1 MCAMCVCSYV
11 DVGREEMVCVGVGGF
26 MPDAF
31 FKALISITDEAAT
44 DKAKQVWTSK
54 SKHRQTEIIPKI
66 MN

>member
-1 MCAMCVCSYV
+1 
-11 DVGREEMVCVGVGGF
+11 MVCVGVGGF